1 MIVFF
6 LWFLFLLHNRVE
18 KPPIIFIVF
27 KSLRADHLP
36 CYGYTRNTTPN
47 VCKIAND
54 GVLFENA
61 YSQGNHITT
70 SLPSLLTSLLP
81 SSVGVDAYDP
91 VHPFQKECLSYSF
104 YSLPEALKDYGYT
117 LVFQELPDFLLPFN
131 QYEIGKVIKDADPE
145 LITRELK
152 NESVFILISPS
163 RPNQMPFMPSKNF
176 RYIWENISDETL
188 NLLEDKILKRCEVC
202 GIQLDNQSLQNQIDL
217 YDEEISEAD
226 NLVGKIVEKLKE
238 MKIYDRS
245 FIIVTSVR
253 GWLFGEHEGYIGYG
267 HGPPY
272 KEVIHVPLIIKF
284 PNNLYSGKRISQNVR
299 LIDIAPTVY
308 EFLGIKVSNIE
319 GKSLLPIINGKN
331 ESWEVFA
338 AAFPKRKVSVLIEK
352 YQFIY
357 HPDILELCEKN
368 EMKEY
373 EIFDLRKNEKINNF
387 SLALQLSKL
396 MCEKYIDGFR
406 KRKMIENCY
415 YWNERV
421 S

>member
-1 MIVFF
+1 V
-6 LWFLFLLHNRVE
+6 
-18 KPPIIFIVF
+18 
-27 KSLRADHLP
+27 
-36 CYGYTRNTTPN
+36 
-47 VCKIAND
+47 
-54 GVLFENA
+54 
-61 YSQGNHITT
+61 
-70 SLPSLLTSLLP
+70 
-81 SSVGVDAYDP
+81 
-91 VHPFQKECLSYSF
+91 
-104 YSLPEALKDYGYT
+104 
-117 LVFQELPDFLLPFN
+117 
-131 QYEIGKVIKDADPE
+131 
-145 LITRELK
+145 
-152 NESVFILISPS
+152 
-163 RPNQMPFMPSKNF
+163 PSKNF

-188 NLLEDKILKRCEVC
+188 NLLEDKILKRCEIC

-217 YDEEISEAD
+217 YDEEILEAD

-238 MKIYDRS
+238 MKIYDKS
-245 FIIVTSVR
+245 FIIVTSLR
-253 GWLFGEHEGYIGYG
+253 GWLFGEHEGYIGCG

-299 LIDIAPTVY
+299 LIDIAPTIY
-308 EFLGIKVSNIE
+308 EYLGIKVSDIE

-331 ESWEVFA
+331 ESLEVFA

-373 EIFDLRKNEKINNF
+373 EIIDLRKNDKINNF

-396 MCEKYIDGFR
+396 MCERYTDGFR
-406 KRKMIENCY
+406 KRKMIGNCY